1 LKKSPLLLARGFFMF
16 QRFANRSVETLVCF
30 FMDEFFQENLSKL
43 KSKMAMLKNTAI
55 LGTLL
60 I

>member
-1 LKKSPLLLARGFFMF
+1 MF